1 MYRSDF
7 FYQEPPF
14 PTFLPTVLSFWSVT
28 ADKYYSYEPSVDDE
42 VYYGENAYSLIYSVV
57 GSGKVITKD
66 ERECIVGE
74 SEVLILPH
82 NSIYKYCSNN
92 ENWNYK
98 WVNFY
103 FNTADKPPLS
113 VGIVY
118 SVNNTKIDTLFDE
131 IYYEGKV
138 YKHKAMVNLLFA
150 QLCYMLVIKQESNN
164 EPTDKFDE
172 MLSFVEQKYFLN
184 IKTSDIATYAKVS
197 VRRVNQLFRDKFNIT
212 PTQYIRNLRIERAK
226 KALRSTNYHISEIA
240 YALSFDSALYFSNVF
255 KSVVG
260 MSPRQYREM
269 TSKEEMQD

>member
-7 FYQEPPF
+7 FYQEPHF

-42 VYYGENAYSLIYSVV
+42 IFYGENAYSLIYSVV

-66 ERECIVGE
+66 EKECIVGE

-92 ENWNYK
+92 ENWSYK

-103 FNTADKPPLS
+103 FNTPDKPPLS

-118 SVNNTKIDTLFDE
+118 SVNNKKIDTLFDE

-150 QLCYMLVIKQESNN
+150 QLCYTLVIKQESNN

-184 IKTSDIATYAKVS
+184 IKTSDIAAYAKVS

-269 TSKEEMQD
+269 TAKEEMQD